1 MGVCI
6 VLFRPRQVSVSMNL
20 AGLYGG
26 CARRDERTELEDK
39 SCAARA
45 LGSRDIQNH
54 LQLLRAQHGNLHSGQ
69 LLQRRQYP
77 CDPV

>member
-1 MGVCI
+1 MSVCV
-6 VLFRPRQVSVSMNL
+6 VLFRSRQVSVSTNL

-26 CARRDERTELEDK
+26 RARRDERSELEDK
-39 SCAARA
+39 ACAARA
-45 LGSRDIQNH
+45 LGSRDVQNH
-54 LQLLRAQHGNLHSGQ
+54 LQLLRAQHGNLHPGQ